1 MFNSKS
7 AINVIVADDHP
18 VVVLGISKMVA
29 GVGDLNLVATATN
42 ISGLFQHLH
51 TSECDVL
58 ICDYSFEDD
67 DEPDG
72 MLLLER
78 ICRLYPLLNIIL
90 LTSHDDLM
98 IVQRAMQLG
107 VAGFLSKVSEELSIL
122 PDIIRRV
129 HKGERYLDANTSKLM
144 IDNMIANQT
153 SRHARV
159 STELTSRELEVL
171 RLFCRGM
178 SVTEISHYTSRSVKT
193 ISTQKKRAM
202 LKLGANNDIELVNVF
217 SKLY

>member
-1 MFNSKS
+1 MLNSKS

-18 VVVLGISKMVA
+18 VVVMGISKMVG
-29 GVGDLNLVATATN
+29 GVGDINLVGTATS
-42 ISGLFQHLH
+42 ISALFQQLH
-51 TSECDVL
+51 SSDCDVL
-58 ICDYSFEDD
+58 ICDYSFEGD

-78 ICRLYPLLNIIL
+78 IRRLYPSLNIIL

-107 VAGFLSKVSEELSIL
+107 VAGFLSKASEGFTLL
-122 PDIIRRV
+122 PDVVRSV
-129 HKGERYLDANTSKLM
+129 QNGQRYLDANTSKLL
-144 IDNMIANQT
+144 INNIIANQT
-153 SRHARV
+153 SRQTTA
-159 STELTSRELEVL
+159 STELTNRELEVL
-171 RLFCRGM
+171 RLFSRGM
-178 SVTEISHYTSRSVKT
+178 SVTEISQYTSRSVKT

-202 LKLGANNDIELVNVF
+202 MKLGANNDVELVNVF

>member
-1 MFNSKS
+1 MFNSKR
-7 AINVIVADDHP
+7 AINVMVADDHP
-18 VVVLGISKMVA
+18 VVVMGISKMVG
-29 GVGDLNLVATATN
+29 GVGDLNLVATATT
-42 ISGLFQHLH
+42 ISGLFQQLH

-67 DEPDG
+67 EEPDG

-78 ICRLYPLLNIIL
+78 IRRLYPSLNIIL

-98 IVQRAMQLG
+98 IVRRALQLG

-122 PDIIRRV
+122 PEVIRRV
-129 HKGERYLDANTSKLM
+129 QNGERYLDASTSKLM

-153 SRHARV
+153 SRQTRV
-159 STELTSRELEVL
+159 PTELTSRELEVL
-171 RLFCRGM
+171 RLFSRGM
-178 SVTEISHYTSRSVKT
+178 SVTEISQYTSRSIKT

-202 LKLGANNDIELVNVF
+202 IKLGASNDVELVNVF